1 MGPQSIPG
9 TPFRWEN
16 GCMPELTPADLKE
29 TRRCL
34 AALIE
39 AIEAGE
45 LEATAYLLGYLRG
58 ALATLE
64 SLEF

>member
-1 MGPQSIPG
+1 
-9 TPFRWEN
+9 
-16 GCMPELTPADLKE
+16 MPEVDWEE

-45 LEATAYLLGYLRG
+45 LEADAYPLGYLRG
-58 ALATLE
+58 ALATLI
-64 SLEF
+64 SLPSLQ

>member
-1 MGPQSIPG
+1 MS
-9 TPFRWEN
+9 
-16 GCMPELTPADLKE
+16 DLSALDSRSESNAPPLPLSEVAE

-34 AALIE
+34 AALVA

-64 SLEF
+64 SLES

>member
-1 MGPQSIPG
+1 
-9 TPFRWEN
+9 
-16 GCMPELTPADLKE
+16 MPELTPADLKE